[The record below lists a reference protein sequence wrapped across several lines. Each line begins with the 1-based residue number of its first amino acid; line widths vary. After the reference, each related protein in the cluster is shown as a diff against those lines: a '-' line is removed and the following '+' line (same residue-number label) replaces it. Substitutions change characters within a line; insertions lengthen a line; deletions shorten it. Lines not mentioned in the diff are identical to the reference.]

1 MPDISKQL
9 MRVANVAVDGS
20 RYNRRFVW
28 QDDRC
33 VYATNGVIMVCV
45 RAELVDMT
53 KVPESLQ
60 LNHPCTRIISAYLN
74 APSACDDREY
84 AIAPKQLRAALAVFY
99 AVGECPMIVP
109 KGRGYILSGR
119 SVEAVIMG
127 VRM

>member
-1 MPDISKQL
+1 MTDISKQL
-9 MRVANVAVDGS
+9 MRVANVAVEGS
-20 RYNRRFVW
+20 RYNHRFVW
-28 QDDRC
+28 KDDRC

-60 LNHPCTRIISAYLN
+60 LNHPRTLKPSAYLDMS
-74 APSACDDREY
+74 SACDDRKY
-84 AIAPKQLRAALAVFY
+84 AIASKQLRAALAVFD

-109 KGRGYILSGR
+109 KGHGYILSGR